1 MSPQSP
7 ILLIL
12 IHREEERI
20 RTTLAVKG
28 LIRKILAV
36 TILLIRVRAER
47 ITQKIL
53 PQEMMTLAGMIP
65 VAELSLVAMKRIP
78 GARNLRRK
86 EAAVKWQIS
95 FRMARYPSIRIS
107 SCP

>member
-1 MSPQSP
+1 MSLQSR
-7 ILLIL
+7 ILQIQ
-12 IHREEERI
+12 IHRVVITRMI
-20 RTTLAVKG
+20 QAVKG
-28 LIRKILAV
+28 LNQKTLAV

-53 PQEMMTLAGMIP
+53 SQEMMTLAGMIP

-95 FRMARYPSIRIS
+95 FRMARYPYIRIS
-107 SCP
+107 SCH

>member
-1 MSPQSP
+1 MSLQSP
-7 ILLIL
+7 ILLIQ

-36 TILLIRVRAER
+36 TIQLIRVRAGR

-53 PQEMMTLAGMIP
+53 SQDMVILAGMIP

-78 GARNLRRK
+78 RARNLRRK

-107 SCP
+107 SCH